1 MLSAA
6 KHLSAPLSQILRFAQ
21 DDSVRS
27 LRLMPITRYIR
38 LPYSTRPIQ
47 LILFNAPDI
56 FFHFLGGLAGHA
68 IEGREIVNAG
78 SADRSD

>member
-6 KHLSAPLSQILRFAQ
+6 KHLAAPSSQILRFAQ

-27 LRLMPITRYIR
+27 LRLMPITRYI
-38 LPYSTRPIQ
+38 Q
-47 LILFNAPDI
+47 LTLFNAPNI

-78 SADRSD
+78 SADRPD

>member
-6 KHLSAPLSQILRFAQ
+6 KHLAAPSSQILRGVYPERSEWAQ

-27 LRLMPITRYIR
+27 LRLMPITRYI
-38 LPYSTRPIQ
+38 Q
-47 LILFNAPDI
+47 LTLFNAPNI

-78 SADRSD
+78 SADRPD